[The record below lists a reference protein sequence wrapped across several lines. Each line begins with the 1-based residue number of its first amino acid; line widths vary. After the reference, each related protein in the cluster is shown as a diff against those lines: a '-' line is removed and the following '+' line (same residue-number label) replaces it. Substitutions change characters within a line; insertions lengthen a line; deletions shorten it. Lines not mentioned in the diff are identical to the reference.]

1 LPALPALP
9 ATPLAAPPPPPARML
24 VFADEFRFGLSRA
37 TLPAGTLILQLKNIG
52 EDDHDF
58 RIIGPRGTVRAETG
72 PVRPGRLGTLRATLA
87 RGRYTYVCTIADHR
101 EKGMKGTFTVVRRAT
116 GRAR

>member
-1 LPALPALP
+1 MFALP
-9 ATPLAAPPPPPARML
+9 ATPLAAPPPARML
-24 VFADEFRFGLSRA
+24 VFADEFRFSLSRT
-37 TLPAGTLILQLKNIG
+37 TLPAGKLVLQLKNIG

-58 RIIGPRGTVRAETG
+58 RIVGPRGTVRAETG
-72 PVRPGRLGTLRATLA
+72 TVRPDRLGTLRTTLA

-101 EKGMKGTFTVVRRAT
+101 DRGMRGSFTVVRRAT